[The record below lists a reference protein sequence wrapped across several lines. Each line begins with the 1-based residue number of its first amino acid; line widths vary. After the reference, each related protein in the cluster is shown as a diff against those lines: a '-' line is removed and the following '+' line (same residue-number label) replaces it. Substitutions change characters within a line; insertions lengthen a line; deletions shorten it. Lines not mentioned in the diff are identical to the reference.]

1 MEPSQRKR
9 ITRNIDSLINLTD
22 FDQLCQ
28 ACYSNQLLSYT
39 MIQNIYHFEP
49 ENHTEYTDD
58 EDTIRRM
65 RHKRLFLKITKR
77 GPEAFEK
84 LRQIFI
90 ALKYTD
96 ALNVLFGAGEDMI
109 SIRSSKITGTA
120 TLGNDVDNDAQVDQ
134 ENIEDPNIMNNVGL
148 NRQTSLS
155 STNNDNNTVLHEYNG
170 LILPRK
176 SISVQPA
183 SSITID
189 PKIGTYPMESKNKRG
204 IFFMVKSD
212 EHQSELDEDDHS
224 LLSLFQQ
231 MAFKLYAY
239 SNITLN
245 KFHELLEQLLSSDVI
260 NGIECFV
267 LALRSGGR
275 IIDGEQ
281 RITFNDGSVVK
292 VEEIQQ
298 HFYSQQCKHLVG
310 KPKIFIYPYSEISNR
325 TLSHTNRIQTDS
337 IGQQVHLKHVSQLS
351 DVINCYATT
360 KGFMDQRDDENY
372 KRYIQNFV
380 DVIAEHA
387 CDTHFEN
394 MLKKIQ
400 KNVAVLS
407 VSRGQYLQM
416 SSYDNISFNKV
427 LYFNPG
433 VNVN

>member
-9 ITRNIDSLINLTD
+9 ITRNIDSLVNLTD
-22 FDQLCQ
+22 FDQLCR
-28 ACYSNQLLSYT
+28 ACYSNQLLSNT
-39 MIQNIYHFEP
+39 MIQNIYNYEP
-49 ENHTEYTDD
+49 ENYTEYTDD
-58 EDTIRRM
+58 EDTIKRK

-90 ALKYTD
+90 ALKYKD
-96 ALNVLFGAGEDMI
+96 ALNILFGADEDMI

-120 TLGNDVDNDAQVDQ
+120 TLANDVDDNE
-134 ENIEDPNIMNNVGL
+134 ENIEDHNNRDNVGL
-148 NRQTSLS
+148 NRQISLS
-155 STNNDNNTVLHEYNG
+155 RTNNDNNTDLHEYKG
-170 LILPRK
+170 LIQPRK
-176 SISVQPA
+176 PIFVQPA
-183 SSITID
+183 TSITID

-212 EHQSELDEDDHS
+212 EQQSELDEDDHS

-231 MAFKLYAY
+231 LDFKLYAY

-245 KFHELLEQLLSSDVI
+245 KFHELLEQLLCSDAI
-260 NGIECFV
+260 NGVECFV
-267 LALRSGGR
+267 LSLRSGGR

-298 HFYSQQCKHLVG
+298 HFYSQQCKQLVG

-360 KGFMDQRDDENY
+360 KGFMDQRDNENY
-372 KRYIQNFV
+372 TRYIENFV
-380 DVIAEHA
+380 DVMAAHA

-400 KNVAVLS
+400 TNVAVLS

-433 VNVN
+433 IHVN